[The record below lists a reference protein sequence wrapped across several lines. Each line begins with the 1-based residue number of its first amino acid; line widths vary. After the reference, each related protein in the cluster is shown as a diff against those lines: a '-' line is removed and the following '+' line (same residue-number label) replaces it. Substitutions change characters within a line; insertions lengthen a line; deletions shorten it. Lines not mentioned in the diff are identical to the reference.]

1 MKFKPYPKYKAS
13 GVEWL
18 GDVPHAW
25 EIVPFKREIERN
37 DGGAWGDEPDAETGT
52 LTVVLRST
60 EQTAD
65 GQWNINDPAMR
76 KLSNTELA
84 GSLLAEGDLVV
95 TKSSGSSLHIG
106 KTTLV
111 SADVAKLGCC
121 YSNFM
126 QRIRLRRSSVP
137 KFVWY
142 VMNNDISRSQ
152 FDLLSNSTTGL
163 ANLNSTMIGE
173 LKLSIPPVEEQST
186 IATFLDLETAKIDT
200 LIAKQE
206 KLIDLLKEK
215 RQAVISH
222 AVTKGLD
229 PTVPMKPSGVEWLGD
244 VPEHWIHR
252 RIRFCASLNP
262 SKSEISHLAR
272 NYEVS
277 FLPMEAIGDDG
288 KLRLDITKAISDV
301 EYGYTYF
308 RNGDI
313 TIAKIT
319 PCYENGKGG
328 FMDGLTNGIGFG
340 TTELIVVR
348 PNSQTNGLFLKWLFE
363 SKLFRKIG
371 EGYMYGAGGQKRVPD
386 DFVRN
391 FAISWPPLTE
401 QQEIVAYLDKVTAKI
416 DILIAKAQQAIA
428 LQKEHRTALISAAV
442 TGKIDVRNIAC
453 KAVDKR
459 STQKFNKVQHANI

>member
-200 LIAKQE
+200 LITKQE

-229 PTVPMKPSGVEWLGD
+229 TTVPMKPSGVEWLGD
-244 VPEHWIHR
+244 VPIGWKVKKIAHAIE
-252 RIRFCASLNP
+252 SMGSGTTP
-262 SKSEISHLAR
+262 KSDMS
-272 NYEVS
+272 
-277 FLPMEAIGDDG
+277 
-288 KLRLDITKAISDV
+288 
-301 EYGYTYF
+301 EY
-308 RNGDI
+308 
-313 TIAKIT
+313 
-319 PCYENGKGG
+319 YENGEIPWLNTG
-328 FMDGLTNGIGFG
+328 DLNDA
-340 TTELIVVR
+340 ELYSCNKNISRAALEAHSTLKIYPAGSVV
-348 PNSQTNGLFLKWLFE
+348 
-363 SKLFRKIG
+363 IA
-371 EGYMYGAGGQKRVPD
+371 MYGATIGKLAKLRFSTTVNQACCVFFCGEILHNNFLFYWLLGFREQIVSLATGGGQPNISQEVLRTLRLACP
-386 DFVRN
+386 N
-391 FAISWPPLTE
+391 LSEQTAIATF
-401 QQEIVAYLDKVTAKI
+401 LDLETTKI
-416 DILIAKAQQAIA
+416 DTLIAKAQQAIA